1 MEKEAVLKFADMVDE
16 LAKINPDYG
25 RKLFFTTPENL
36 KNKILNDIDRVEEI
50 DKIMPN
56 VDRSTKGKLSRE
68 KGLILEEIAGQI
80 LNIRNVYTKHDRVL
94 CDSNEIDLVMQ
105 PSTNN
110 CIYERFLPKY
120 MREDFLVECKNH
132 KKPIDVTLVGKF
144 YSLVMYKSAKLG
156 IMFTN
161 QPLTGEHEWDAAI
174 GLTKKLNLK
183 SKVIIINVT
192 ISEIKNILQ
201 NNGVFIDLISEKVNK
216 IIYHTD
222 FRSNI
227 SMHPAEKL
235 MIN

>member
-94 CDSNEIDLVMQ
+94 CDSNEIDLVM
-105 PSTNN
+105 
-110 CIYERFLPKY
+110 
-120 MREDFLVECKNH
+120 
-132 KKPIDVTLVGKF
+132 
-144 YSLVMYKSAKLG
+144 
-156 IMFTN
+156 
-161 QPLTGEHEWDAAI
+161 
-174 GLTKKLNLK
+174 
-183 SKVIIINVT
+183 
-192 ISEIKNILQ
+192 
-201 NNGVFIDLISEKVNK
+201 
-216 IIYHTD
+216 
-222 FRSNI
+222 
-227 SMHPAEKL
+227 
-235 MIN
+235 